1 MSGIRTFI
9 GIPLPDDV
17 VDALTDAC
25 DAVKAA
31 DESWRGEKWVPREN
45 VHVTLKFLGNIT
57 EESLAALAESVERA
71 ASLHDAF
78 DMRDGGLR
86 AVPSPV
92 RARMLWGTFL
102 DPEGYCAAL
111 AAELDRACLE
121 FGVQPDERTFK
132 PHATLVRTRV
142 PKPVAEAALEAA
154 RGELV
159 RLPECVSVPSITLFS
174 SRLTPRGPIYTALR
188 ECGLRHA

>member
-1 MSGIRTFI
+1 MRTFI

-17 VDALTDAC
+17 VDTFADAS

-45 VHVTLKFLGNIT
+45 VHVTLKFLGNIAEDSI
-57 EESLAALAESVERA
+57 EELAEAVAHAAALHVPFE
-71 ASLHDAF
+71 LCHGD
-78 DMRDGGLR
+78 LR
-86 AVPSPV
+86 AVPNPK
-92 RARMLWGTFL
+92 RARMLWGTFV
-102 DPEGYCAAL
+102 DPEGCCSAL

-132 PHATLVRTRV
+132 PHATLVRARV
-142 PKPVAEAALEAA
+142 PQPVAEAALEAA
-154 RGELV
+154 REELA
-159 RLPECVSVPSITLFS
+159 RLPECVSVASTTLFS

-188 ECGLRHA
+188 ECELGAA